1 MPEFIPILA
10 VAVVILVGLMLVFG
24 TVISFPSEKKPGGT
38 PVSGAS
44 KTLSLGKNFTIIST
58 VGEDTKIRTSA
69 TVSRGI
75 VSSKR
80 SVTSFELA
88 DPLTVTD
95 SAVKF
100 RVNDTNFYGKMQVKV
115 NDKLVYSDYPVK
127 GVHSFALDHSLLGK
141 KNTFVIDAESSGW
154 RIWAPTA
161 YILDSFNVSVG
172 YKGIRSKTLRFTL
185 TDSERDS
192 LAGARLVVD
201 LTGSGGRLIGRLN
214 SIEQFR
220 SREDVDKDIDIS
232 FVKSGDNYFEFA
244 TEQNS
249 MYKVNSVDMV
259 LSFE

>member
-1 MPEFIPILA
+1 MPEFIPILV

-38 PVSGAS
+38 TVSGTS
-44 KTLSLGKNFTIIST
+44 KTLALGKNFTITST

-69 TVSRGI
+69 IVSRGI
-75 VSSKR
+75 ISSKK

-115 NDKLVYSDYPVK
+115 NDKTVYSDYPLK
-127 GVHSFALDHSLLGK
+127 GMHSFNLDHVLLGK
-141 KNTFVIDAESSGW
+141 KNTVVVDAESSGW
-154 RIWAPTA
+154 RIWAPTT

-172 YKGIRSKTLRFTL
+172 YKGIRSKTLKFVLSDDERDTL
-185 TDSERDS
+185 TGAS
-192 LAGARLVVD
+192 LLID

-220 SREDVDKDIDIS
+220 TKEDVDKDIDIS
-232 FVKSGDNYFEFA
+232 FVKSGDNYLELG
-244 TEQNS
+244 TEANS
-249 MYKVNSVDMV
+249 MYNINSVDLL